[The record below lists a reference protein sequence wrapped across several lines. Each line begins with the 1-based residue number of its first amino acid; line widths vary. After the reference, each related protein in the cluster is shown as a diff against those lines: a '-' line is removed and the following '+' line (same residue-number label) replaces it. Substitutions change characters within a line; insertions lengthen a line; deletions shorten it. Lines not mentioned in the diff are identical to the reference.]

1 MIIPLNKIVTD
12 YKINIKG
19 VIHIGAHCGQ
29 EYNAYKKQG
38 ISEMVFFEPINSN
51 FRELVKQIPRNE
63 HIKAFNVALGNKTGI
78 VDMFVET
85 ANHGMSCSVLEP
97 GTHLNKYPNITFDT
111 METVSMFRL
120 DDMNLKTVYNM
131 INIDVQGYELEVFK
145 GAINTLEC
153 IDIIYSEINLEQV
166 YKGCVQVEEL
176 DLFLGLYGFKRV
188 LTDIT
193 PKTWG
198 DALYLKR

>member
-1 MIIPLNKIVTD
+1 MIIPLHKIVSD
-12 YKINIKG
+12 YKIAIKG
-19 VIHIGAHCGQ
+19 VIHIGAHSGQ
-29 EYNAYKKQG
+29 EYNAYALQG

-51 FRELVKQIPRNE
+51 FRELVKHIPRDS

-97 GTHLNKYPNITFDT
+97 GTHLNQYPNITFDT
-111 METVSMFRL
+111 KETVSMFRL
-120 DDMNLKTVYNM
+120 DDMNLKPVYNM

-145 GAINTLEC
+145 GAINTLEH

-166 YKGCVQVEEL
+166 YKGCVQVDEL

-188 LTDIT
+188 LTDIK